1 MSRIRRVNLERIML
15 DGPALKFFGSLPTAR
30 QVWMERIF
38 EETRT
43 GQKSIYQST
52 LWDNLFYVFFEP
64 YVARISIKD
73 DVGYV
78 LSIRLHT
85 GSSP

>member
-1 MSRIRRVNLERIML
+1 MSWTRRFNLERIKL

-38 EETRT
+38 EEIRT
-43 GQKSIYQST
+43 GQKCGYQST
-52 LWDNLFYVFFEP
+52 LWDNLFYVLFEP